1 MMPRNTPA
9 PRAASKQ
16 PVVLPVK
23 LDAANLVMDT
33 PAVSLDPSA
42 FSNMENMRFRD
53 GAVRKMEGELEIFTS
68 TNIAYIAYWQA
79 PSNNY
84 YIVAQTDGDILAYD
98 ADDLD
103 ADAIA
108 VGSMSVTGTPVWQHT
123 LFNGGF
129 NFILNNGVTA
139 PTYLSDPVGAGSLAT
154 LPNWESYLSQERVI
168 NFIWDDNNPDILLPR
183 PVDFTTENLVYQVIP
198 RDISIA
204 NVNASITTASTG
216 ATTPFTLTQVDNTS
230 TTVTPRARSATDTG
244 AAAGDTIII
253 SIQTKAAITV
263 TAGVIR
269 SFNNLLVAGNLME
282 RDSTGVVRSLT
293 GVVRTSDVAAPGT
306 VPSNW
311 NPFREGAN
319 TADDF
324 TLSGTGVIRDM
335 AELQGVLFV
344 YTDTSIHSIQQTGRL
359 DLPIQFDPI
368 TDSYG
373 ATT

>member
-1 MMPRNTPA
+1 MMPNPRA
-9 PRAASKQ
+9 PRAANK
-16 PVVLPVK
+16 PPIVLPIK
-23 LDAANLVMDT
+23 LDAANLVIDT

-53 GAVRKMEGELEIFTS
+53 SAVRKMEGELEIFTS

-129 NFILNNGVTA
+129 NLILNNGVTA

-230 TTVTPRARSATDTG
+230 TTVTPRARALL
-244 AAAGDTIII
+244 
-253 SIQTKAAITV
+253 IQV
-263 TAGVIR
+263 QQQVI
-269 SFNNLLVAGNLME
+269 
-282 RDSTGVVRSLT
+282 
-293 GVVRTSDVAAPGT
+293 
-306 VPSNW
+306 
-311 NPFREGAN
+311 
-319 TADDF
+319 
-324 TLSGTGVIRDM
+324 LS
-335 AELQGVLFV
+335 
-344 YTDTSIHSIQQTGRL
+344 
-359 DLPIQFDPI
+359 
-368 TDSYG
+368 
-373 ATT
+373 